1 MSPTNNGARARF
13 SGCYSGILVK
23 REFGCREYVGS
34 LCVIRDRARHKGESA
49 VHYLRVRAR
58 ACEDHQVLLIAYGAR
73 GPPELPL

>member
-49 VHYLRVRAR
+49 VHGISQCVRGEVMVWHA
-58 ACEDHQVLLIAYGAR
+58 AGKD
-73 GPPELPL
+73 